1 MPSTPGTA
9 SPMTPLVLRW
19 PAAASSSPAPP
30 SSSACQLQLH
40 HRLHP
45 TRLQGE
51 RSWLCTELATA
62 PAKAAQKGCSAQLQT
77 CLQALHLTSPKA
89 LPCLLQ
95 PGSHPAGLHI
105 FSSIVFSHGYN
116 SSTAG
121 THFCFCSTAAACYKS
136 CSMAAPIACSSACTA
151 SAQPLAHKKHH
162 PYNNNTPH
170 ING

>member
-1 MPSTPGTA
+1 
-9 SPMTPLVLRW
+9 MTPLVLRW

-121 THFCFCSTAAACYKS
+121 PVATPRTFASVLQLLLATS
-136 CSMAAPIACSSACTA
+136 LAPWLHPLPAPVLALL
-151 SAQPLAHKKHH
+151 QPSPLHTR
-162 PYNNNTPH
+162 NTTPT
-170 ING
+170 I